1 MSGGRKTGVYSVWPS
16 PGAQHVNV
24 LCEMDT
30 EGGGWTVIQRR
41 QDGSVNFSRTWGE
54 YRDGFGSPRREFW
67 LGNYHIH
74 RLTSRGPCVLRIDLE
89 DWDGRRKHAFYQR
102 FRWAWPQGPVPD
114 HLSASPSPSDLP
126 LWQGGPKWAVHP
138 AQAPNCPVG
147 LPSIE
152 DEAND
157 FRLNVAG
164 FSGTVQDALAWYHDK
179 RGFST
184 PGSGSLCADLARGG
198 WWYHQCFFS
207 NLNGVYYKGGHYTAQ
222 SQGGLGP
229 DGIVWFPWKNTDY
242 YSLKKTTMMI
252 RPRAFRPHFSL

>member
-16 PGAQHVNV
+16 PGGQPITV

-41 QDGSVNFSRTWGE
+41 QNGSVNFSRTWGE
-54 YRDGFGSPRREFW
+54 YRDGFGSPQHEFW
-67 LGNYHIH
+67 LGNHHIH
-74 RLTSRGPCVLRIDLE
+74 RLTSRDHYVLRINLE
-89 DWDGRRKHAFYQR
+89 DWDGQHKHAFYQC
-102 FRWAWPQGPVPD
+102 F
-114 HLSASPSPSDLP
+114 
-126 LWQGGPKWAVHP
+126 
-138 AQAPNCPVG
+138 
-147 LPSIE
+147 SIE

-157 FRLNVAG
+157 FRLHVAG
-164 FSGTVQDALAWYHDK
+164 FSGTIQDALAWYHDK

-198 WWYHQCFFS
+198 WWYHRCFFS